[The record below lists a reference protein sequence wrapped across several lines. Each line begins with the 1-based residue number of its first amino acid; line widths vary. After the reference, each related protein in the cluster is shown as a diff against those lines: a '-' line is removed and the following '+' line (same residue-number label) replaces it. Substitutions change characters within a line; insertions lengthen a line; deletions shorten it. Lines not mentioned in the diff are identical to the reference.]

1 MEDLLTARTIVLA
14 ALLLTVVLI
23 ACFSAARGRP

>member
-1 MEDLLTARTIVLA
+1 MEDLLTARTVVLV

-23 ACFSAARGRP
+23 ACFAAARERR